1 VYESFYGLSA
11 SPFRLSPDPEFFF
24 NSQGHKK
31 AMAYLRYGLNQ
42 KEGFIVVTGT
52 PGTGKTT
59 LARSLLQESGQ
70 GRIVVSELNTTHLEA
85 EDVLRMVAASFGLEH
100 ENLSKASLLKRL
112 ESFFIARFRAGCHVL
127 LMVDEAQNLPKSS
140 LEELRM
146 LSNFYLGN
154 HALLQ
159 IFLLGQEQFK
169 DILYSQEMEQLRQR
183 VVAACHLEPFN
194 ARETKEYIEHRL
206 SQVGWTDDPL
216 FLPAAYRK
224 IYALTKGI
232 PRRINT
238 FCERLLLYGSIEE
251 LHEFDVTT
259 IDAVGNELM
268 YEVAKEG
275 ESLADIEPNEKPSY
289 RSELDDDSAFDESDQ
304 QDSALDATLIVDS
317 SEVGGSLLVKESL
330 LEETRASENEE
341 LEIQSLSKASA
352 NDEIGLS
359 DQIDD
364 SPLSTEAIIEAP
376 KSIDSLEANSLKEI
390 LPDSLSQAQVN
401 VSEPADQ
408 ENSSLLNSEVEPTA
422 ENLPNSDQPLLK
434 KRKAQ
439 RKKKAKRADNLS
451 TPPLSNVVTK
461 PIASVVPQHNHQAI
475 TQPQIADK
483 SEVQRLVASAL
494 QFFRKPEQEQGNVE
508 SQVREASGEAIR
520 FLMGLAVGKAQLPA
534 NVELPLLKGVAA
546 GELKSAMRHFI
557 KHAMLTNKADY
568 YRRLGLLPGA
578 SVEEVL
584 EHYKVMFRLFQ
595 PDQETDQGQWNEVYT
610 RRVNEAYSTLRDPDK
625 RRAYDDF
632 LKALSNREKKKG
644 QETQAESRA
653 VAKSASNDEY
663 LLKKQMLES
672 DNDADQTVAV
682 DLERVLN
689 MEARGHFN
697 HRLNKRSKAGA
708 YVMISV
714 LILGLLIAAA
724 LYLKPSAF
732 DPIMQKFSEIKSRLG
747 LNEASAING
756 INLNDDNAFSDDSLK
771 LTTSGITKDD
781 FVMPEVE
788 FSSNTDEE
796 ISSIASLENQV
807 TTMDGLKNNR
817 QFEAG
822 AITQKKV
829 MLITRQELDR
839 LITKFTSAYEQGAL
853 ENFMS
858 VFHEKAKTNDRDNK
872 EGIQEDYSSLFNAT
886 ETRAMEFQDL
896 NWETEQTKAVGNA
909 DFVVTVIR
917 KGGSEPR
924 SFKGK
929 ITLTV
934 EKQANQLAITSLQH
948 KYGE

>member
-1 VYESFYGLSA
+1 VILVYESFYGLSA

-85 EDVLRMVAASFGLEH
+85 EDVLRMVAASFGLVH

-154 HALLQ
+154 HALVQ

-169 DILYSQEMEQLRQR
+169 DVLYSQEMEQLRQR

-206 SQVGWTDDPL
+206 SQVGWADDPL

-224 IYALTKGI
+224 IHTLTKGI

-275 ESLADIEPNEKPSY
+275 ETLADIEPNEKPSY
-289 RSELDDDSAFDESDQ
+289 HSELDDDSAFDE
-304 QDSALDATLIVDS
+304 QDSQDSVLDATRIVDV
-317 SEVGGSLLVKESL
+317 SEIDDPPLAKESPSQ
-330 LEETRASENEE
+330 EIRADENDE
-341 LEIQSLSKASA
+341 LGIQSLGKASA
-352 NDEIGLS
+352 NDEMGLS
-359 DQIDD
+359 DHSALI
-364 SPLSTEAIIEAP
+364 TEVP
-376 KSIDSLEANSLKEI
+376 KSVDRLEADSFKKEVVSDSL
-390 LPDSLSQAQVN
+390 PPVQDN
-401 VSEPADQ
+401 VPEPADQ
-408 ENSSLLNSEVEPTA
+408 ENSRLLSGGVESTA
-422 ENLPNSDQPLLK
+422 GNLLNSDQPLLK
-434 KRKAQ
+434 KGKTR
-439 RKKKAKRADNLS
+439 RRKKAKSADNLS
-451 TPPLSNVVTK
+451 TPPLSNVVAK
-461 PIASVVPQHNHQAI
+461 PIASIVPQQNHWAI
-475 TQPQIADK
+475 TEPQIADK

-494 QFFRKPEQEQGNVE
+494 RFFRQPEQEQGNVE
-508 SQVREASGEAIR
+508 SQVREASGESIR

-534 NVELPLLKGVAA
+534 NVEDPLLKDVAA

-584 EHYKVMFRLFQ
+584 DHYKVMFRLFQ
-595 PDQETDQGQWNEVYT
+595 PDQETDQSQWNEVYT
-610 RRVNEAYSTLRDPDK
+610 RRVNEAYSTLRDEDK

-644 QETQAESRA
+644 QEKQVGPRA
-653 VAKSASNDEY
+653 VMKSASNDEY
-663 LLKKQMLES
+663 VLKKQRLES
-672 DNDADQTVAV
+672 DADADQTVAV

-697 HRLNKRSKAGA
+697 HRLNKRSKTGA
-708 YVMISV
+708 YLMTSV
-714 LILGLLIAAA
+714 LILGLLTAAA
-724 LYLKPSAF
+724 LYLKPSVF
-732 DPIMQKFSEIKSRLG
+732 EPIMQKFSEIKSRFELNKANEVNG
-747 LNEASAING
+747 L
-756 INLNDDNAFSDDSLK
+756 NLNDEDALVGGSLN
-771 LTTSGITKDD
+771 LTAATFAKDD
-781 FVMPEVE
+781 FVVPGAE
-788 FSSNTDEE
+788 FSNNTDAE
-796 ISSIASLENQV
+796 ISSMAGLENQV
-807 TTMDGLKNNR
+807 TAMDGLKNNVP
-817 QFEAG
+817 FEG
-822 AITQKKV
+822 VSVTQKKV
-829 MLITRQELDR
+829 QLITRQELDR
-839 LITKFTSAYEQGAL
+839 LMTKFTSAYEQGAL

-858 VFHEKAKTNDRDNK
+858 VFHEKATTNDRDNK
-872 EGIQEDYSSLFNAT
+872 AGIQADYSSLFNAT

-896 NWETEQTKAVGNA
+896 DWETGQTKAVGNA
-909 DFVVTVIR
+909 DFVVTVVR
-917 KGGSEPR
+917 KGGAEPR

-948 KYGE
+948 EYGE

>member
-1 VYESFYGLSA
+1 MYESFYGLSA

-85 EDVLRMVAASFGLEH
+85 EDVLRMVAASFGLAH

-169 DILYSQEMEQLRQR
+169 DVLYSQEMEQLRQR

-194 ARETKEYIEHRL
+194 ASETKEYIEHRL

-224 IYALTKGI
+224 IHTLTKGI

-259 IDAVGNELM
+259 IDVVGNELM
-268 YEVAKEG
+268 YEVVKEG
-275 ESLADIEPNEKPSY
+275 ETLADIEPNEKPSY
-289 RSELDDDSAFDESDQ
+289 HSELDDDSTFDERDP
-304 QDSALDATLIVDS
+304 QDSALDATRIVDV
-317 SEVGGSLLVKESL
+317 SEIDDPPLAKESPSQ
-330 LEETRASENEE
+330 EIRADENDE
-341 LEIQSLSKASA
+341 LEIPSLGKASA

-359 DQIDD
+359 DQIDH
-364 SPLSTEAIIEAP
+364 LALTTEAP
-376 KSIDSLEANSLKEI
+376 KSVDLLEADSFKKEV
-390 LPDSLSQAQVN
+390 LSDSLSQVQDN

-408 ENSSLLNSEVEPTA
+408 ENSRLLSGGVESTAGNLLNP
-422 ENLPNSDQPLLK
+422 DQPPLK
-434 KRKAQ
+434 KGKTRG
-439 RKKKAKRADNLS
+439 RKKAKRADNLS
-451 TPPLSNVVTK
+451 TPPLSNVVAK
-461 PIASVVPQHNHQAI
+461 PIASVVPQQNHRAI
-475 TQPQIADK
+475 TEPKIADK

-494 QFFRKPEQEQGNVE
+494 RFFRQPEQEQGNVE
-508 SQVREASGEAIR
+508 SQVREASGESIR
-520 FLMGLAVGKAQLPA
+520 FLMNLAVGKAQLPA
-534 NVELPLLKGVAA
+534 NVEDPLLKDVAA

-578 SVEEVL
+578 SIEEVL
-584 EHYKVMFRLFQ
+584 DHYKVMFRLFQ
-595 PDQETDQGQWNEVYT
+595 PDQETDQSQWNEVYT
-610 RRVNEAYSTLRDPDK
+610 RRVNEAYSTLRDEDK

-644 QETQAESRA
+644 QEKQAESK
-653 VAKSASNDEY
+653 VVTKSAPNDESA
-663 LLKKQMLES
+663 LKKRRLES
-672 DNDADQTVAV
+672 DADADQTVAV

-697 HRLNKRSKAGA
+697 HRINKRSKTGA
-708 YVMISV
+708 YLMISV
-714 LILGLLIAAA
+714 LILGLLTAVA
-724 LYLKPSAF
+724 LYLKPSVF
-732 DPIMQKFSEIKSRLG
+732 EPIMQKFSEIKSKFE
-747 LNEASAING
+747 LNKANEINDL
-756 INLNDDNAFSDDSLK
+756 NLNDDALVGDSLN
-771 LTTSGITKDD
+771 LTTSTLAKDN
-781 FVMPEVE
+781 FVVADAE
-788 FSSNTDEE
+788 FSRNTDTE
-796 ISSIASLENQV
+796 ISSMAGLKNQV
-807 TTMDGLKNNR
+807 TVMDGLKNSMP
-817 QFEAG
+817 FEG
-822 AITQKKV
+822 GSVTQKKV
-829 MLITRQELDR
+829 LLITRQELDR
-839 LITKFTSAYEQGAL
+839 LMIKFTSAYEQGAL

-858 VFHEKAKTNDRDNK
+858 VFHEKATTNDRDNK
-872 EGIQEDYSSLFNAT
+872 AGIQEDYSSLFNAT

-896 NWETEQTKAVGNA
+896 NWETGQMKAVGNA
-909 DFVVTVIR
+909 DFVVTVVR
-917 KGGSEPR
+917 KGGAEPR

-948 KYGE
+948 EYGE